1 MSKWYITLFFCVLIV
16 FAYMNNK
23 AIANSPAPLDQG
35 SDPEN
40 PLLCRDPEEIRKAAE
55 LMNEAVIHL
64 QYHAT
69 STENYILIS
78 NYNNGRSVYF
88 KNHGGHTIIEKLNNK
103 ISDSNK
109 YNTIIKEICD
119 LNRIKIVDG
128 NALTGKVVRVYSPNL
143 VMVQQR
149 CRNLF
154 ELPQKYFY
162 ALAEKFEIS
171 ENTTVIVCASANIN
185 DHNRSDKKFYKNTIL
200 ESANLF
206 KTEVNSE
213 IDIRSG
219 ELKKL
224 FINLLGFFIKKE
236 DEHVDLT
243 CVSSIY
249 DVSNA
254 KNPFTKMCRA

>member
-1 MSKWYITLFFCVLIV
+1 
-16 FAYMNNK
+16 
-23 AIANSPAPLDQG
+23 
-35 SDPEN
+35 
-40 PLLCRDPEEIRKAAE
+40 
-55 LMNEAVIHL
+55 
-64 QYHAT
+64 
-69 STENYILIS
+69 
-78 NYNNGRSVYF
+78 
-88 KNHGGHTIIEKLNNK
+88 
-103 ISDSNK
+103 
-109 YNTIIKEICD
+109 
-119 LNRIKIVDG
+119 
-128 NALTGKVVRVYSPNL
+128 
-143 VMVQQR
+143 MVQQR

-171 ENTTVIVCASANIN
+171 ENTTVIVYASANIN

-213 IDIRSG
+213 IDIRNG

-224 FINLLGFFIKKE
+224 FVNLLGFFIKKE

-249 DVSNA
+249 DNVSNA
-254 KNPFTKMCRA
+254 KNPFTKMCKA

>member
-1 MSKWYITLFFCVLIV
+1 
-16 FAYMNNK
+16 
-23 AIANSPAPLDQG
+23 
-35 SDPEN
+35 
-40 PLLCRDPEEIRKAAE
+40 
-55 LMNEAVIHL
+55 
-64 QYHAT
+64 
-69 STENYILIS
+69 
-78 NYNNGRSVYF
+78 
-88 KNHGGHTIIEKLNNK
+88 
-103 ISDSNK
+103 
-109 YNTIIKEICD
+109 
-119 LNRIKIVDG
+119 
-128 NALTGKVVRVYSPNL
+128 
-143 VMVQQR
+143 MVQQR
-149 CRNLF
+149 FRNLF

-162 ALAEKFEIS
+162 ALAAKFEIS
-171 ENTTVIVCASANIN
+171 ENTTVIVYVSANIN
-185 DHNRSDKKFYKNTIL
+185 DHNRADKKFYKNTIL